1 MTETESRGKC
11 ANDNLSKAAWTHRLG
26 TPSTPGGI
34 PAWFLGS
41 SVVPAPP
48 DRESLVCG
56 LPQAVHSWTHTHTHT
71 YLCFTWKWL
80 LCYHCNNFPHR
91 WASHPIWAVPPS
103 HLLTSTLSICWS
115 SFGNHSIWEKVLH
128 CREPR
133 EEAMQRKQSCNVKDW
148 HKFCRGIPVRRKLWE
163 TLQCFHNPPAVLL
176 YFKCF
181 SLLSVCCGFGLGQLF
196 PSSCFPAFPLPLPKG
211 VKGL

>member
-1 MTETESRGKC
+1 MCKWQLVKGGLDPQAGHPQHPGGHPCLVPWFQRGPCTSRQGVTGVW
-11 ANDNLSKAAWTHRLG
+11 A
-26 TPSTPGGI
+26 TPGCT
-34 PAWFLGS
+34 LL
-41 SVVPAPP
+41 
-48 DRESLVCG
+48 DK
-56 LPQAVHSWTHTHTHT
+56 HTHT

-91 WASHPIWAVPPS
+91 WASHHIWAVPPS

-133 EEAMQRKQSCNVKDW
+133 EEAMQRKRSCNVKDW

-163 TLQCFHNPPAVLL
+163 TLQCFHNLPAVLL

-181 SLLSVCCGFGLGQLF
+181 SLPSVCCGFGLGQLF